1 MKKLFILILTAAMAV
16 PSFAQFGNSH
26 SRYNHDN
33 VESYYGVRLG
43 LSVSSMSSD
52 LAQFDTDS
60 RTGWTFGG
68 VYGLQLANST
78 PVWLETGLYYTEK
91 GGEQNKTI
99 DTDIEKVTYRM
110 SYLEVPIVVKYGFD
124 IIDDLY
130 IDPFLGGYFA
140 LGIGGKTKTYTR
152 NIDARESESTFGN
165 YCNRFDAGLRVGCGV
180 EYQMLYAEI
189 GFNFGLTNIG
199 KSEFDAVRNRNL
211 FINVGVN
218 F

>member
-1 MKKLFILILTAAMAV
+1 
-16 PSFAQFGNSH
+16 
-26 SRYNHDN
+26 
-33 VESYYGVRLG
+33 
-43 LSVSSMSSD
+43 
-52 LAQFDTDS
+52 
-60 RTGWTFGG
+60 
-68 VYGLQLANST
+68 
-78 PVWLETGLYYTEK
+78 
-91 GGEQNKTI
+91 
-99 DTDIEKVTYRM
+99 M

-152 NIDARESESTFGN
+152 NVDERGSESTFGN

-189 GFNFGLTNIG
+189 GFNFGLANIG